1 MGTPPDQSRAV
12 PAPASSAR
20 PAGSDDES
28 LAALRESRRVLAT
41 LLSNLPGMAYRCRN
55 DGFWTMEFVSGGC
68 SDLTGYAPDD
78 LVGNRT
84 ISFEQIIH
92 PQDRD
97 RVRAEV
103 ATAQLD
109 RARFELRYRITTRG
123 GEVRHVMENG
133 VFLRAAHGETSLL
146 EGFIFDVTGQR
157 RAEEALAEK
166 ERTLTAILDHS
177 FQFIGLLD
185 TEGRVLRANE
195 TALRAVGARPEQVN
209 GEYFWDTPWW
219 SGSPARQNQLRAAVK
234 RAAAGGFVRY
244 ETTHPVTEGRVIHVD
259 FSLTPVRA
267 ENGQIVALIPE
278 GRDITEQKQTERAL
292 RESEEKFAR
301 AFRASP
307 DAISVSDA
315 ATGLMLDVNEGF
327 ERLSGL
333 TREEVIGRTSQELG
347 LWTDPNARDRMVAEL
362 RTHGSVRNMELV
374 ARAKD
379 GTLRTFLLSA
389 EKVVIAARDC
399 LVILSRDITD
409 QKNAE
414 HALRESEQKFAK
426 AFRASPYAL
435 TITDLETGRYLDINA
450 GFERL
455 AGYVREEVIGR
466 TSLELGMWADPADRV
481 KLVRALR
488 AEGSV
493 RGMEFNFQRRDG
505 ARVTAQCS
513 CELIEINGLQ
523 CILNAI
529 EDITEQRKGE
539 AARAAL
545 ESQLR
550 QAQKLDA
557 LGQLAGGIAHDF
569 NNILTGVIAYS
580 ELAALDAEKPA
591 EVRRHIAEVLKAGRR
606 AKDLVRQILAFSR
619 QQIQER
625 KPVTLTPVVQ
635 EAVKLLRS
643 TLPKT
648 IEIEVRTDP
657 LAPVV
662 LADPSQIHQVMMNLC
677 TNAAHAMR
685 DRPGR
690 LTITLDAVQVGAA
703 AGPATPGLR
712 PGRHAR
718 LTIRDSGHGMTE
730 ETLRHIFEPFFTTKP
745 PGEGTGLGLAVVR
758 GIIED
763 HDGAVTVQSRPGEGS
778 TFQIHLPEHTSLTVP
793 GEAKPTAMPRGA
805 GERILLIDDEKMI
818 VDSSRTLLNH
828 LGYKVTAF
836 IDPGTAITAFQA
848 APAAFDL
855 VVTDLMMPRI
865 TGIEVVRQVRAM
877 RANLPV
883 LMVSGYSGTWTP
895 EGLRALGVSAL
906 VAKPMTSSE
915 LAVAVRRTLDGPIDG
930 ALLLPP

>member
-1 MGTPPDQSRAV
+1 
-12 PAPASSAR
+12 
-20 PAGSDDES
+20 
-28 LAALRESRRVLAT
+28 VLTT
-41 LLSNLPGMAYRCRN
+41 LLGNLPGMAYRCRN
-55 DGFWTMEFVSGGC
+55 DEHWTMEFVSEGC
-68 SDLTGYAPDD
+68 RDLTGYAPDE
-78 LVGNRT
+78 LVGNR
-84 ISFEQIIH
+84 IVSYEQVIH

-97 RVRAEV
+97 RVRAE
-103 ATAQLD
+103 AETAL
-109 RARFELRYRITTRG
+109 RETRRFELRYRINTSS
-123 GEVRHVMENG
+123 GEVRHVLEHG
-133 VFLRAAHGETSLL
+133 VAIRSPAGDVCAI
-146 EGFIFDVTGQR
+146 EGFIIDVTAQR

-185 TEGRVLRANE
+185 TEGRLLRANE
-195 TALRAVGARPEQVN
+195 TSLRAVGVRPEEVQ
-209 GEYFWDTPWW
+209 GKYFWDTPWW
-219 SGSPARQNQLRAAVK
+219 AGSPEGQARLRAAV
-234 RAAAGGFVRY
+234 RRVAAGGFVRY
-244 ETTHPVTEGRVIHVD
+244 ETTHPVAGGGVIHVD
-259 FSLTPVRA
+259 FSLSPVRA
-267 ENGQIVALIPE
+267 ESGEVVGLIPE
-278 GRDITEQKQTERAL
+278 GRDITDQKLVERAL

-307 DAISVSDA
+307 DAISVSDVE
-315 ATGLMLDVNEGF
+315 TGRMLDVNEGF

-333 TREEVIGRTSQELG
+333 KRDEVVGRTSQELG
-347 LWTDPNARDRMVAEL
+347 LWTDPGARDRMVAEL
-362 RTHGSVRNMELV
+362 RTRGSVRNQEVV
-374 ARAKD
+374 ARMKD

-389 EKVVIAARDC
+389 EKVEIAGRPC

-409 QKNAE
+409 QQHAE

-426 AFRASPYAL
+426 AFRASPYAI
-435 TITDLETGRYLDINA
+435 TISDVEHGRYIDVNS
-450 GFERL
+450 GFER
-455 AGYVREEVIGR
+455 ATGYAREEVVGR
-466 TSLELGMWADPADRV
+466 TSLELDLWVNPAARAE
-481 KLVRALR
+481 LVRKLR

-493 RGMEFNFQRRDG
+493 HGLEVSFYRKDRIVV
-505 ARVTAQCS
+505 VTRCS
-513 CELIEINGLQ
+513 CELIEINGQQ
-523 CILNAI
+523 CILNTI
-529 EDITEQRKGE
+529 EDMTDQRKE
-539 AARAAL
+539 TAARAAL

-591 EVRRHIAEVLKAGRR
+591 EVRRHVAEVLKAGRR

-625 KPVTLTPVVQ
+625 KPVTLNPVVQ

-648 IEIEVRTDP
+648 IEIELRTDP
-657 LAPVV
+657 IAPVV

-690 LTITLDAVQVGAA
+690 LTITLDSVKVETTPDRAVS
-703 AGPATPGLR
+703 GLR

-718 LTIRDSGHGMTE
+718 LTITDSGHGMSE
-730 ETLRHIFEPFFTTKP
+730 DTLKHIFEPFFTTKA

-758 GIIED
+758 GIVED
-763 HDGAVTVQSRPGEGS
+763 HDGAVTAQSRAGEGS

-793 GEAKPTAMPRGA
+793 GEAKPAAMPRGT
-805 GERILLIDDEKMI
+805 GERVLLIDDEKMI
-818 VDSSRTLLNH
+818 VDSSRSLLNH

-836 IDPGTAITAFQA
+836 TDPKTALGAFHA
-848 APAAFDL
+848 APAEFDL

-865 TGIEVVRQVRAM
+865 TGIEVVRQVRAL

-895 EGLRALGVSAL
+895 EGLRALGVNAL
-906 VAKPMTSSE
+906 IAKPMTSSE

-930 ALLLPP
+930 PLLLAP